1 MAFVVA
7 LVVALVATPI
17 AGLVASRLG
26 VVDRPGQY
34 KVQTEPVPYLGGVA
48 VYVAVA
54 AAVGS
59 SSPRLLLPLGLA
71 LALGVADDV
80 RGRSA
85 VLRIAGAVVVGAAA
99 GWVAPMPLPLGGV
112 ATAVAVVG
120 LLNALNLL
128 DGLDGLAA
136 GVALMAAMGFAAIGG
151 DARGPA
157 LALAGALTG
166 FLAFNRPPARIYLG
180 DGGAYLIGT
189 ALALLAALMLDSDRG
204 VPTWAAV
211 PLLVAVPVLDTAVAF
226 VRRLRARRPLF
237 TGDRGHVY
245 DQLVDRGRSRAA
257 VTGGLIALQAVLALA
272 AIGIAS
278 LDSAWAVATSLACA
292 LALIA
297 AIGVGRFTT
306 ASSAWGG
313 TS

>member
-1 MAFVVA
+1 VAFVVA
-7 LVVALVATPI
+7 LGVALVATPI
-17 AGLVASRLG
+17 AAVVATRLG
-26 VVDRPGQY
+26 VVDRPGPY

-48 VYVAVA
+48 IYIAVA

-80 RGRSA
+80 RSRSP

-99 GWVAPMPLPLGGV
+99 GWAVPMPLPLGAAV
-112 ATAVAVVG
+112 TAVAVVA

-136 GVALMAAMGFAAIGG
+136 GVALMAAVGFAAIGG

-189 ALALLAALMLDSDRG
+189 ALALLAALLVDSDRG
-204 VPTWAAV
+204 VATWAAV
-211 PLLVAVPVLDTAVAF
+211 PLLIAVPVLDTTVAF
-226 VRRLRARRPLF
+226 VRRLRARRPLLA
-237 TGDRGHVY
+237 GDRGHVY

-257 VTGGLIALQAVLALA
+257 ATLVLVALQGALALA
-272 AIGIAS
+272 AVGVAG
-278 LDSAWAVATSLACA
+278 LDATWAVVTATACA
-292 LALIA
+292 LVLV
-297 AIGVGRFTT
+297 AILGAGRFT
-306 ASSAWGG
+306 SPSDAWGG
-313 TS
+313 AS